1 MSRGKDV
8 GEKLPLLTLTLEPLV
23 DEAVEQGST
32 VVAESGRGVG
42 VKSEPVLRSH
52 RLPILQRLK
61 QRLFLENVLGG
72 RLGFF
77 GFQVSRGWL
86 HRAIYGTCLLLT
98 LYRGES
104 YTYTGDLST
113 EELTLLKAM
122 VTP

>member
-1 MSRGKDV
+1 M
-8 GEKLPLLTLTLEPLV
+8 

-77 GFQVSRGWL
+77 VWVSGFEGLV
-86 HRAIYGTCLLLT
+86 TP
-98 LYRGES
+98 S
-104 YTYTGDLST
+104 YLWHLFVTYTI
-113 EELTLLKAM
+113 
-122 VTP
+122 